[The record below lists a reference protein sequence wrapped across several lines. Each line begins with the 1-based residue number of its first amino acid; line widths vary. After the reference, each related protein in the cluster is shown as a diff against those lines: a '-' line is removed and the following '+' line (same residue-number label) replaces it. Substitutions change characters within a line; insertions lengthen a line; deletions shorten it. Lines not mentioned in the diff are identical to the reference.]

1 MTTATSLLRG
11 SRGFATATQPQL
23 IPSQASVSPQRSRP
37 AVASM
42 TTASSPVSVATNGG
56 TNRDDR
62 PTPQATFDTLHKE
75 FGFTLD
81 AAASSANKKCERYF
95 DAKTNGLAQSWA
107 GETVWLNP
115 PYGKPLPTWFAKAKL
130 EAKTNGATVVMLV
143 PASTDT
149 GWWHDAMKG
158 AAEVRFIQGRLS
170 FGNSTGKPAPFGSA
184 LVIYRPGTPPELPR
198 TTYGHSR
205 H

>member
-1 MTTATSLLRG
+1 MTTATYLGRG
-11 SRGFATATQPQL
+11 SQGFATGTQPQL
-23 IPSQASVSPQRSRP
+23 IPSRAPATQLRSRP

-56 TNRDDR
+56 TDRDDR

-75 FGFTLD
+75 FAFTLD
-81 AAASSANKKCERYF
+81 AAASSANKKYPRYF
-95 DAKTNGLAQSWA
+95 DEAANGLQQSWA

-115 PYGKPLPTWFAKAKL
+115 PYGKPLPLWFAKAKH
-130 EAKTNGATVVMLV
+130 EALNNGATVVMLV

-149 GWWHDAMKG
+149 AWWHDAMQG
-158 AAEVRFIQGRLS
+158 ADEVRFIQGRLS

-184 LVIYRPGTPPELPR
+184 LVIYRPGTPPASPR

>member
-1 MTTATSLLRG
+1 MCASTS
-11 SRGFATATQPQL
+11 A
-23 IPSQASVSPQRSRP
+23 P
-37 AVASM
+37 AVASG
-42 TTASSPVSVATNGG
+42 GG
-56 TNRDDR
+56 TDRDDR
-62 PTPQATFDTLHKE
+62 PTPQATFDKLNAE

-81 AAASSANKKCERYF
+81 AAASAENHKCARYF
-95 DAKTNGLAQSWA
+95 DAAANGLKQSWA

-115 PYGKPLPTWFAKAKL
+115 PYGKPMPEWVAKAKR
-130 EAKTNGATVVMLV
+130 EAELYDATVVMLV

-149 GWWHDAMKG
+149 NWWHDAMKG
-158 AAEVRFIQGRLS
+158 AAEVRFIQGRLT

-184 LVIYRPGTPPELPR
+184 LVIYRPGTPPASPL

>member
-23 IPSQASVSPQRSRP
+23 IPSQASVSPQRTRP
-37 AVASM
+37 AVAAM
-42 TTASSPVSVATNGG
+42 TTASSPLSVATNGG

-62 PTPQATFDTLHKE
+62 PTPQATFDALHKE

-115 PYGKPLPTWFAKAKL
+115 PYGKPLPTWFAKAKH
-130 EAKTNGATVVMLV
+130 EAQTNGATVVMLV